1 MIRVLIADDENL
13 MRAGIRLILANASG
27 VEVVAEVADGRAAVR
42 ACREHV
48 VDVALLDIQMPGG
61 DGLGAV
67 EDIARESP
75 NTNVIM
81 LTAFGEDG
89 HVARAL
95 RAGAK
100 GFLLKDTGPSE
111 LIRAVRLAAEG
122 ESILAPQITRR
133 LIERHLR
140 SGTDRTSAARR
151 KTDQLSDG
159 ERDVLRLVGFGL
171 SNAEIARDLYISA
184 GTVKAHLSR
193 VLTKLD
199 CANRV
204 QAAIL
209 AHDAGLLTDQP

>member
-1 MIRVLIADDENL
+1 MIRALIADDENL
-13 MRAGIRLILANASG
+13 MRAGIRLILANAPD
-27 VEVVAEVADGRAAVR
+27 VEVVAEVPDGGAAVR

-75 NTNVIM
+75 HTNVIM

-140 SGTDRTSAARR
+140 SGSDRTAAARC
-151 KTDQLSDG
+151 KTDQLA
-159 ERDVLRLVGFGL
+159 EAECDVLRLVGFGL

-204 QAAIL
+204 QAAIV
-209 AHDAGLLTDQP
+209 AHDAGLLTDRP